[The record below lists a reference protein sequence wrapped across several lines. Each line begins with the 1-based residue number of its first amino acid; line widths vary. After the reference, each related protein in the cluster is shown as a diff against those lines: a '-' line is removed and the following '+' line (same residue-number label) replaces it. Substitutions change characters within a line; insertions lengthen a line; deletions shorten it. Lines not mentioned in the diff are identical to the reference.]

1 MNTAS
6 LANHALAVGIV
17 SIDTAFLQLLRHGRF
32 RARVHSVFERVIN
45 VEHESGELFT
55 LACRDVDNAPST
67 AILDLAGFGAI
78 DVAAGDVVV
87 CDTERMRVGD
97 RLSIALTAASPWEC
111 TLAAYPAVAS
121 NLQANL
127 RSLQTRIE
135 DLGAAGGMLA
145 SRAPASAFE
154 AAVTALLE
162 QHAARLARSLSRS
175 DFAAACRHAKGM
187 FGLGPG
193 LTPSGDD
200 FLVGLFAVLNIP
212 ASPCHGWLGGGADV
226 LAGAER
232 STNAISLAALT
243 QAARGRVRESIAA
256 LIEHLMY
263 GAPEGLVTPLQRVLS
278 IGSTSGTDIVAGI
291 RCGFELNIS
300 QEGTPSCQSKW

>member
-1 MNTAS
+1 MNTAT
-6 LANHALAVGIV
+6 LADHALAIGAV
-17 SIDTAFLQLLRHGRF
+17 SIDTAFLKVLRHGRF

-78 DVAAGDVVV
+78 DIAVGDLVES
-87 CDTERMRVGD
+87 DAERIRVGD
-97 RLSIALTAASPWEC
+97 RLSIALATASPWDC

-121 NLQANL
+121 NLRANL
-127 RSLQTRIE
+127 RSLHTRLE
-135 DLGAAGGMLA
+135 CLGAAGGMLA

-175 DFAAACRHAKGM
+175 DFAGACRHAKGM

-212 ASPCHGWLGGGADV
+212 ASPCHGWLGAGADV

-232 STNAISLAALT
+232 STQAISLAALP

-263 GAPEGLVTPLQRVLS
+263 GTPERLVTPLQRVLA

-300 QEGTPSCQSKW
+300 HEGTPSCQSKW